1 MRIEMIVNG
10 TFWAKYRIFVIFRKM
25 PRSGV
30 TERRV
35 GPIDLNPASI
45 YRGPMDPTFVI
56 HAFYYFLLRF
66 FDRYVFYCLTTCYA
80 SLDAF
85 F

>member
-1 MRIEMIVNG
+1 
-10 TFWAKYRIFVIFRKM
+10 
-25 PRSGV
+25 
-30 TERRV
+30 
-35 GPIDLNPASI
+35 
-45 YRGPMDPTFVI
+45 MDPTFVI

-66 FDRYVFYCLTTCYA
+66 FDRYFFFYCLTTCYA